1 MVSLKDKRLVKL
13 LLLIVAVVFIDQW
26 TKQVIHSKFEL
37 HDSVPVIDS
46 FFNITYVLNPGAAFG
61 FLAGLGEQYRVLFF
75 VIITLLAIILLSYL
89 LVREKRFVLRS
100 YSYALILAGAI
111 GNLIDRIRIG
121 KVVDFLDFYVK
132 GHHWPAFN
140 VADISISVGV
150 GLLILEIVLDINKKS
165 ENKS

>member
-1 MVSLKDKRLVKL
+1 L
-13 LLLIVAVVFIDQW
+13 LC
-26 TKQVIHSKFEL
+26 
-37 HDSVPVIDS
+37 
-46 FFNITYVLNPGAAFG
+46 
-61 FLAGLGEQYRVLFF
+61 
-75 VIITLLAIILLSYL
+75 YL

-121 KVVDFLDFYVK
+121 KVVDFLDFYIK